1 MRHVRLSKFF
11 ISGITGVFLVLV
23 VAVMYVFAT
32 QYSRRH
38 CFKTFWTTHQLYIA
52 MYILTIL
59 HGSGNLV
66 QRPFFH
72 YFFLGP
78 AILFTLD
85 KLVSMS
91 RKKLDIA
98 VIKAELL
105 PSGKQ

>member
-1 MRHVRLSKFF
+1 ML
-11 ISGITGVFLVLV
+11 LLLV
-23 VAVMYVFAT
+23 VAVMYIFAT

-38 CFKTFWTTHQLYIA
+38 VFNSFWLTHQLYV
-52 MYILTIL
+52 ILYLLMVL

-78 AILFTLD
+78 GILFALD

-91 RKKLDIA
+91 RKKANIA

-105 PSGKQ
+105 PSGRTRDFLQ

>member
-1 MRHVRLSKFF
+1 MLSFAGLT
-11 ISGITGVFLVLV
+11 GIILLCV
-23 VAVMYVFAT
+23 VVVMYVFAT

-38 CFKTFWTTHQLYIA
+38 VFVSFWRTHQLYVVLYLL
-52 MYILTIL
+52 MVL

-78 AILFTLD
+78 GILFALD

-91 RKKLDIA
+91 RKKADIA
-98 VIKAELL
+98 VMKAELL
-105 PSGKQ
+105 PSGK